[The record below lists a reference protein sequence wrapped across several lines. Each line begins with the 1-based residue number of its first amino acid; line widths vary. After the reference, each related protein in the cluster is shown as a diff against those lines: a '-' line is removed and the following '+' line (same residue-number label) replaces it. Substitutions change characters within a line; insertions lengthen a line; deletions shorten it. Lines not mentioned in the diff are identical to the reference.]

1 MQALKFC
8 FFIGRALT
16 YTQIHLHNNTR
27 TQVEKKGREERFPKR
42 SRYLVLM
49 TSVTTQQ
56 TNREMRTNVDNQPA
70 AFMKIIR
77 HRFTLSSAPPGV
89 CGARWSHRHEVGES
103 GGSLDVMESHLA
115 DAVWW
120 R

>member
-1 MQALKFC
+1 MHAGRKEGSGRKISQKKQIPC
-8 FFIGRALT
+8 FDD
-16 YTQIHLHNNTR
+16 
-27 TQVEKKGREERFPKR
+27 K
-42 SRYLVLM
+42 

-56 TNREMRTNVDNQPA
+56 TNMEMRTNIDNQPA

-89 CGARWSHRHEVGES
+89 SGARWSHRHEVGES
-103 GGSLDVMESHLA
+103 GGSLDVMESHIA